1 MSDLRVPAGFYREL
15 LALRDLRN
23 AVRVYHDRFMLDEI
37 ETAEVCCVEGQHD
50 AAISVHD
57 ALEYAEA
64 HVWHSQHDAAIESTG
79 VKTK

>member
-1 MSDLRVPAGFYREL
+1 MSELRVPAGFYREL
-15 LALRDLRN
+15 LALRDLRD

-50 AAISVHD
+50 DAVRVHD

-64 HVWHSQHDAAIESTG
+64 HEWHSQHDAAIESTG